1 MIHNQC
7 RRLWNYN
14 CAVDDNYELYT
25 SSSIYRETIKGTDTH
40 V

>member
-14 CAVDDNYELYT
+14 CAVADN
-25 SSSIYRETIKGTDTH
+25 
-40 V
+40 